1 MMTEVSQSRTMR
13 RWIVLGEDG
22 RYVTLGFH
30 SDPSPDEIVKAEAG
44 LAAQGLAGWLAVME
58 GAYYQHRKP
67 TVMMVRPLCNP
78 QLPFAEAVDAF
89 QAARKASLDRFS

>member
-1 MMTEVSQSRTMR
+1 MTEVSQSRTMR

-58 GAYYQHRKP
+58 GDYYQHYKP
-67 TVMMVRPLCNP
+67 SLMMVRTLNNP
-78 QLPFAEAVDAF
+78 SRPFADAVDVF
-89 QAARKASLDRFS
+89 QTTREASLERFK